1 MSHLPVDIGW
11 MRLFVEIARE
21 GSLSA
26 AARVQGL
33 SQPAVSYQIRQ
44 LEASFGRPLLHRQH
58 RGVSLTEEGKRLL
71 AIAEKT
77 VSDVDAL
84 AEDLRAEVK
93 RPALRL
99 CTDYAFATLW
109 LIPRMHSFRQ
119 LYPDF
124 DIQIVSTQ
132 RLESDWAEEA
142 EIAVAFGSR
151 AQFGHAGEMIMPE
164 RVVPVCSQA
173 FLQAEETSL
182 LSLSRAPLIHLDTA
196 LSSPWFDWAS
206 YFAAMEIR
214 REAEPLGGDVSFNN
228 YAMVVQAALGG
239 QGMALGWLGLVDSMA
254 ASGMLVT
261 AGPELSD
268 MDRGYWVL
276 APRSQDRNIDRLTEW
291 LKTEAAASPPL

>member
-1 MSHLPVDIGW
+1 MSNLPIDIGW
-11 MRLFVEIARE
+11 LRLFVEIARE

-26 AARVQGL
+26 AARLQGL

-44 LEASFGRPLLHRQH
+44 LEEAFGVSLLHRKH
-58 RGVSLTEEGKRLL
+58 RGVGLTDEGKRLL
-71 AIAEKT
+71 DIASRA
-77 VSDVDAL
+77 VADIDAL

-109 LIPRMHSFRQ
+109 LIPRMHAFRL

-132 RLESDWAEEA
+132 RLETDWAEGA

-151 AQFGHAGEMIMPE
+151 AQFGHSGQMIMSE
-164 RVVPVCSQA
+164 RVVPVCSHSFFQGKDDDPA
-173 FLQAEETSL
+173 QW
-182 LSLSRAPLIHLDTA
+182 LSLEPLIHLDTA
-196 LSSPWFDWAS
+196 LASPWFDWAS
-206 YFAAMEIR
+206 YLSAFGIR
-214 REAEPLGGDVSFNN
+214 RSTEPASGDVSFNN

-239 QGMALGWLGLVDSMA
+239 QGLAIGWLGLVDSML

-261 AGPELSD
+261 AGPELAD
-268 MDRGYWVL
+268 EDRGYWVL
-276 APRSQDRNIDRLTEW
+276 PSASRDRNVDRLTEW
-291 LKTEAAASPPL
+291 LLAEAAAR